1 MPSGSSSA
9 PRRPPASWPER
20 APLGGLAPRR
30 RAFVL
35 ALLALLAVVVVLI
48 GVGVAREFRRP
59 PPADPAV
66 PGAVVLVPGYG
77 GNRAAFL
84 ALTER
89 LRAEGRRAVIVEL
102 PSGGTGDLVAQGAAI
117 DDTVRGLLDDGAP
130 SVDVVGYSA
139 GGVAT
144 RVYLDRGRTAPA
156 VRRVVTLGSP
166 LRGAELAAAGGA
178 LVPGACP
185 RACQQLAPGSALLTG
200 LATAPPGLPWLSLWS
215 ADDETVTP
223 PDSAELPGTDA
234 VRLQDVCSDAVVTH
248 SRLPTDPLSV
258 GLVLRALGTGPLP
271 TADSTQCD
279 DLRTE
284 GARES

>member
-1 MPSGSSSA
+1 MPS
-9 PRRPPASWPER
+9 WPDR

-35 ALLALLAVVVVLI
+35 ALLVLAAGLLVRV
-48 GVGVAREFRRP
+48 GVGVAREYRVP
-59 PPADPAV
+59 DAADPDV
-66 PGAVVLVPGYG
+66 PGAVVMVPGYG
-77 GNRAAFL
+77 GNRAAFIAL
-84 ALTER
+84 AEQV
-89 LRAEGRRAVIVEL
+89 RADGRRAVIVDL
-102 PSGGTGDLVAQGAAI
+102 PSGGTGDLVTQAATV
-117 DDTVRGLLDDGAP
+117 DDTVRELLDEGAP

-200 LATAPPGLPWLSLWS
+200 LATAPPGLPWLSLWT

-234 VRLQDVCSDAVVTH
+234 VRLQDVCSDATVTH
-248 SRLPTDPLSV
+248 SRLPSDPLSV

-271 TADSTQCD
+271 TADADQCD
-279 DLRTE
+279 ALRAE
-284 GARES
+284 GRS

>member
-1 MPSGSSSA
+1 MPS
-9 PRRPPASWPER
+9 WPDR

-35 ALLALLAVVVVLI
+35 ALLALAAVLLVLV
-48 GVGVAREFRRP
+48 GVGVAREYRVP
-59 PPADPAV
+59 AAADPDV
-66 PGAVVLVPGYG
+66 PGAVVMVPGYG
-77 GNRAAFL
+77 GNRAAFIAL
-84 ALTER
+84 AER
-89 LRAEGRRAVIVEL
+89 LRADGRRAVIVDL
-102 PSGGTGDLVAQGAAI
+102 PSGGTGDLVTQAATV
-117 DDTVRGLLDDGAP
+117 DDTVRGLLDEGAP

-185 RACQQLAPGSALLTG
+185 RACQQLAPGSALLTS
-200 LATAPPGLPWLSLWS
+200 LATAPPGLPWLSLWT

-223 PDSAELPGTDA
+223 PESAELLGIDA
-234 VRLQDVCSDAVVTH
+234 VRLQDVCSDATITH
-248 SRLPTDPLSV
+248 SRLPSDPLSV

-271 TADSTQCD
+271 TADPGECD
-279 DLRTE
+279 ALRAE
-284 GARES
+284 GLS

>member
-1 MPSGSSSA
+1 MPS
-9 PRRPPASWPER
+9 WPDR

-35 ALLALLAVVVVLI
+35 ALLALAAVLLALV
-48 GVGVAREFRRP
+48 GVGVAREYRVP
-59 PPADPAV
+59 ATADPDV
-66 PGAVVLVPGYG
+66 PGAVVMVPGYG
-77 GNRAAFL
+77 GNRAAFIAL
-84 ALTER
+84 AER
-89 LRAEGRRAVIVEL
+89 LRADGRRAVIVDL
-102 PSGGTGDLVAQGAAI
+102 PSGGTGDLVTQAATV
-117 DDTVRGLLDDGAP
+117 DDTVRGLLDEGAP

-200 LATAPPGLPWLSLWS
+200 LATAPAGLPWLSLWT

-234 VRLQDVCSDAVVTH
+234 VRLQDVCSDATITH
-248 SRLPTDPLSV
+248 SRLPSDPLSV

-271 TADSTQCD
+271 TADAGECD
-279 DLRTE
+279 VLRAE
-284 GARES
+284 GRS

>member
-1 MPSGSSSA
+1 MASRA
-9 PRRPPASWPER
+9 PSWPER

-35 ALLALLAVVVVLI
+35 ALLAVAAVVAVLV
-48 GVGVAREFRRP
+48 GLGVAHEYRV
-59 PPADPAV
+59 PPAADPDV

-77 GNRAAFL
+77 GNRAAFIG
-84 ALTER
+84 LTER
-89 LRAEGRRAVIVEL
+89 LLAEGRRAVIVEL

-117 DDTVRGLLDDGAP
+117 DDTVRELLDDGEP

-200 LATAPPGLPWLSLWS
+200 LATAPPGLPWLSLWT

-234 VRLQDVCSDAVVTH
+234 VRLQDVCSDATVVH
-248 SRLPTDPLSV
+248 SRLPSDPLAV
-258 GLVLRALGTGPLP
+258 GLVLRGLGTGPLP
-271 TADSTQCD
+271 TADPDACD
-279 DLRTE
+279 ALRSE
-284 GARES
+284 GASGSS

>member
-1 MPSGSSSA
+1 M
-9 PRRPPASWPER
+9 ASWPAR

-35 ALLALLAVVVVLI
+35 ALLALAAVLVVLV
-48 GVGVAREFRRP
+48 GVGVARQYRVP

-77 GNRAAFL
+77 GNRAAFI
-84 ALTER
+84 ALTDR
-89 LRAEGRRAVIVEL
+89 LRADGRRAVIVEL
-102 PSGGTGDLVAQGAAI
+102 PSGGTGDLVAQAATI
-117 DDTVRGLLDDGAP
+117 DDTVRGLLDEGAP

-144 RVYLDRGRTAPA
+144 RVYLDRERTAPA

-185 RACQQLAPGSALLTG
+185 RACQQLAPGSALLSG

-223 PDSAELPGTDA
+223 PDSADLPGTDA
-234 VRLQDVCSDAVVTH
+234 VRLQDICSDATVPH
-248 SRLPTDPLSV
+248 SRLPVDPLSV

-271 TADSTQCD
+271 TADATQCD
-279 DLRTE
+279 ALRTE
-284 GARES
+284 GSEGS

>member
-1 MPSGSSSA
+1 MA
-9 PRRPPASWPER
+9 TWPAR

-35 ALLALLAVVVVLI
+35 ALLGVGAVLLVLI
-48 GVGVAREFRRP
+48 GIAVAREYRVP

-77 GNRAAFL
+77 GNRAAFI

-89 LRAEGRRAVIVEL
+89 LRAEGRRSVIVEL
-102 PSGGTGDLVAQGAAI
+102 PSGGTGDLVTQAATI
-117 DDTVRGLLDDGAP
+117 DDTVRGLLDEGAP

-166 LRGAELAAAGGA
+166 LQGAELAAAGGA

-200 LATAPPGLPWLSLWS
+200 LATAPAGVPWLSLWT

-234 VRLQDVCSDAVVTH
+234 VRLQDVCSDATIPH
-248 SRLPTDPLSV
+248 SRLPVDPLAV
-258 GLVLRALGTGPLP
+258 GLVLRGLGTGPLP
-271 TADSTQCD
+271 TADPDTCD
-279 DLRTE
+279 ALRDE
-284 GARES
+284 GLS

>member
-1 MPSGSSSA
+1 M
-9 PRRPPASWPER
+9 ASWPPR

-35 ALLALLAVVVVLI
+35 ALLGLGAVLLVLI
-48 GVGVAREFRRP
+48 GVAVAREYRVP
-59 PPADPAV
+59 PRADPAV

-77 GNRAAFL
+77 GNRAAFI

-89 LRAEGRRAVIVEL
+89 LRAEGRRSVIVEL
-102 PSGGTGDLVAQGAAI
+102 PSGGTGDLVTQAATI
-117 DDTVRGLLDDGAP
+117 DDTVRGLLDEGAP

-166 LRGAELAAAGGA
+166 LQGAELAAAGGA

-200 LATAPPGLPWLSLWS
+200 LATAPAGVPWLSLWT

-234 VRLQDVCSDAVVTH
+234 VRLQDVCSDATIPH
-248 SRLPTDPLSV
+248 SRLPVDPLAV
-258 GLVLRALGTGPLP
+258 GLVLRGLGTGPLP
-271 TADSTQCD
+271 TADPDACD
-279 DLRTE
+279 ALRDE
-284 GARES
+284 GRS

>member
-1 MPSGSSSA
+1 MPS
-9 PRRPPASWPER
+9 WPDR

-35 ALLALLAVVVVLI
+35 ALLWLAAVLLVLI
-48 GVGVAREFRRP
+48 GVGVAREYRV
-59 PPADPAV
+59 PPAADPDV
-66 PGAVVLVPGYG
+66 PGAVVMVPGYG
-77 GNRAAFL
+77 GNRAAFIAL
-84 ALTER
+84 AEQV
-89 LRAEGRRAVIVEL
+89 RADGRRAVIVDL
-102 PSGGTGDLVAQGAAI
+102 PSGGTGDLVTQAATV
-117 DDTVRGLLDDGAP
+117 DDTVRELLDEGAP

-200 LATAPPGLPWLSLWS
+200 LATAPPGLPWLSLWT

-234 VRLQDVCSDAVVTH
+234 VRLQDVCSDATITH
-248 SRLPTDPLSV
+248 SRLPSDPLSV

-271 TADSTQCD
+271 TADADQCD
-279 DLRTE
+279 ALRDE
-284 GARES
+284 GRSGT

>member
-1 MPSGSSSA
+1 MPS
-9 PRRPPASWPER
+9 WPDR

-35 ALLALLAVVVVLI
+35 ALLALAAVLLVLV
-48 GVGVAREFRRP
+48 GVGVAREYRVP
-59 PPADPAV
+59 AAADPEV
-66 PGAVVLVPGYG
+66 PGAVVMVPGYG
-77 GNRAAFL
+77 GNRAAFIAL
-84 ALTER
+84 AER
-89 LRAEGRRAVIVEL
+89 LRADGRRTVIVDL
-102 PSGGTGDLVAQGAAI
+102 PSGGTGDLVTQAATV
-117 DDTVRGLLDDGAP
+117 DDTVRGVLDEGAP

-200 LATAPPGLPWLSLWS
+200 LATAPPGLPWLSLWT

-223 PDSAELPGTDA
+223 PESAELPGTDA
-234 VRLQDVCSDAVVTH
+234 VRLQDVCSDATITH
-248 SRLPTDPLSV
+248 SRLPSDPLSV

-271 TADSTQCD
+271 TADAGECD
-279 DLRTE
+279 ALRAE
-284 GARES
+284 GASGT

>member
-1 MPSGSSSA
+1 M
-9 PRRPPASWPER
+9 ASWPAR

-35 ALLALLAVVVVLI
+35 ALLGVGAVLLVLI
-48 GVGVAREFRRP
+48 GIAVAREYRVP

-77 GNRAAFL
+77 GNRAAFI

-89 LRAEGRRAVIVEL
+89 LRAEGRRSVIVEL
-102 PSGGTGDLVAQGAAI
+102 PSGGTGDLVTQAATI
-117 DDTVRGLLDDGAP
+117 DDTVRELLDEGAP

-166 LRGAELAAAGGA
+166 LQGAELAAAGGA

-200 LATAPPGLPWLSLWS
+200 LATAPAGVPWLSLWT

-234 VRLQDVCSDAVVTH
+234 VRLQDVCSDATIPH
-248 SRLPTDPLSV
+248 SRLPVDPLAV
-258 GLVLRALGTGPLP
+258 GLVLRGLGTGPLP
-271 TADSTQCD
+271 TADPDACD
-279 DLRTE
+279 ALRDE
-284 GARES
+284 GRS

>member
-1 MPSGSSSA
+1 MPS
-9 PRRPPASWPER
+9 WPDR

-35 ALLALLAVVVVLI
+35 ALLALAAVLLVLV
-48 GVGVAREFRRP
+48 GVGVAREYRVP
-59 PPADPAV
+59 AAADPDV
-66 PGAVVLVPGYG
+66 PGAVVMVPGYG
-77 GNRAAFL
+77 GNRAAFIAL
-84 ALTER
+84 AER
-89 LRAEGRRAVIVEL
+89 LRADGRRAVIVDL
-102 PSGGTGDLVAQGAAI
+102 PSGGTGDLVTQAATV
-117 DDTVRGLLDDGAP
+117 DDTVRGLLDEGAP

-185 RACQQLAPGSALLTG
+185 RACQQLAPGSALLTS
-200 LATAPPGLPWLSLWS
+200 LATAPPGLPWLSLWT

-223 PDSAELPGTDA
+223 PESAELLGTDA
-234 VRLQDVCSDAVVTH
+234 VRLQDVCSDATITH
-248 SRLPTDPLSV
+248 SRLPSDPLSV
-258 GLVLRALGTGPLP
+258 GLILRALGTGPLP
-271 TADSTQCD
+271 TADPGECD
-279 DLRTE
+279 ALRAE
-284 GARES
+284 GLS

>member
-1 MPSGSSSA
+1 M
-9 PRRPPASWPER
+9 ASWPAR

-35 ALLALLAVVVVLI
+35 ALLGVGAVLLVLI
-48 GVGVAREFRRP
+48 GIAVAREYRVP
-59 PPADPAV
+59 PPADPEV

-77 GNRAAFL
+77 GNRAAFI

-89 LRAEGRRAVIVEL
+89 LRTEGRRSVIVEL
-102 PSGGTGDLVAQGAAI
+102 PSGGTGDLVTQAAAI
-117 DDTVRGLLDDGAP
+117 DDTVRDLLDEGAP

-166 LRGAELAAAGGA
+166 LQGAELAAAGGA

-200 LATAPPGLPWLSLWS
+200 LATAPAGVPWLSLWT

-234 VRLQDVCSDAVVTH
+234 VRLQDVCSDATIPH
-248 SRLPTDPLSV
+248 SRLPVDPLAV
-258 GLVLRALGTGPLP
+258 GLVLRGLGTGPLP
-271 TADSTQCD
+271 TADPDACD
-279 DLRTE
+279 ALRDE
-284 GARES
+284 GRS

>member
-1 MPSGSSSA
+1 MPS
-9 PRRPPASWPER
+9 WPDR

-35 ALLALLAVVVVLI
+35 ALLALAAVLLVLV
-48 GVGVAREFRRP
+48 GVGVAREYRV
-59 PPADPAV
+59 PATAHPDV
-66 PGAVVLVPGYG
+66 PGAVVMVPGYG
-77 GNRAAFL
+77 GNRAAFIAL
-84 ALTER
+84 AER
-89 LRAEGRRAVIVEL
+89 LRADGRRAVIVDL
-102 PSGGTGDLVAQGAAI
+102 PSGGTGDLVAQAATV
-117 DDTVRGLLDDGAP
+117 DDTVRGLLDEGAP

-200 LATAPPGLPWLSLWS
+200 LATAPPGLPWLSLWT

-223 PDSAELPGTDA
+223 PESAELPGTDA
-234 VRLQDVCSDAVVTH
+234 VRLQDVCSDATITH
-248 SRLPTDPLSV
+248 SRLPSDPLSV

-271 TADSTQCD
+271 TADAGECD
-279 DLRTE
+279 ALRAE
-284 GARES
+284 GLS

>member
-1 MPSGSSSA
+1 M
-9 PRRPPASWPER
+9 ASWPAR

-35 ALLALLAVVVVLI
+35 ALLGVGAVLLVLI
-48 GVGVAREFRRP
+48 GIAVAREYRVP

-77 GNRAAFL
+77 GNRAAFI

-89 LRAEGRRAVIVEL
+89 LRAEGRRSVIVEL
-102 PSGGTGDLVAQGAAI
+102 PSGGTGDLVTQAATI
-117 DDTVRGLLDDGAP
+117 DDTVRGLLDEGAP

-166 LRGAELAAAGGA
+166 LQGAELAAAGGA

-200 LATAPPGLPWLSLWS
+200 LATAPAGVPWLSLWT

-234 VRLQDVCSDAVVTH
+234 VRLQDVCSDATVPH
-248 SRLPTDPLSV
+248 SRLPVDPLSV

-271 TADSTQCD
+271 TADPGQCD
-279 DLRTE
+279 ALRAE
-284 GARES
+284 GGAGS

>member
-1 MPSGSSSA
+1 M
-9 PRRPPASWPER
+9 ASWPAR

-30 RAFVL
+30 RTFVL
-35 ALLALLAVVVVLI
+35 ALLGVGAVLLVLI
-48 GVGVAREFRRP
+48 GIAVAREYRVP

-77 GNRAAFL
+77 GNRAAFI

-89 LRAEGRRAVIVEL
+89 LRAEGRRSVIVEL
-102 PSGGTGDLVAQGAAI
+102 PSGGTGDLVTQAATI
-117 DDTVRGLLDDGAP
+117 DDTARGLLDEGAP

-166 LRGAELAAAGGA
+166 LQGAELAAAGGA

-185 RACQQLAPGSALLTG
+185 RACQQLAPGSALLSG
-200 LATAPPGLPWLSLWS
+200 LATAPAGVPWLSLWT

-234 VRLQDVCSDAVVTH
+234 VRLQDVCSDATIPH
-248 SRLPTDPLSV
+248 SRLPVDPLAV
-258 GLVLRALGTGPLP
+258 GLVLRGLGTGPLP
-271 TADSTQCD
+271 TADPDACD
-279 DLRTE
+279 ALRDE
-284 GARES
+284 GRS

>member
-1 MPSGSSSA
+1 MPSW
-9 PRRPPASWPER
+9 PAR

-35 ALLALLAVVVVLI
+35 GLLALAAVLAVLVGL
-48 GVGVAREFRRP
+48 GVAREYRVP
-59 PPADPAV
+59 PPADPDV

-77 GNRAAFL
+77 GNRAAFIAL
-84 ALTER
+84 AER
-89 LRAEGRRAVIVEL
+89 LRSEGRRAVIVDL
-102 PSGGTGDLVAQGAAI
+102 PSGGTGDLVTQAATV
-117 DDTVRGLLDDGAP
+117 DDTVRGLLDEGAP

-185 RACQQLAPGSALLTG
+185 RACQQLAPGSALLSG
-200 LATAPPGLPWLSLWS
+200 LATAPAGLPWLSIWT

-223 PDSAELPGTDA
+223 PESAELPGTRS
-234 VRLQDVCSDAVVTH
+234 VRVQDVCSDATITH
-248 SRLPTDPLSV
+248 SRLPTDPLTV
-258 GLVLRALGTGPLP
+258 GLVLRALGTEPLP
-271 TADSTQCD
+271 DPGQGDCAA
-279 DLRTE
+279 LRAA
-284 GARES
+284 GRS

>member
-1 MPSGSSSA
+1 MPS
-9 PRRPPASWPER
+9 WPDR

-30 RAFVL
+30 RAFLL
-35 ALLALLAVVVVLI
+35 ALLALAAVLVVLV
-48 GVGVAREFRRP
+48 GVGVAREYRVP
-59 PPADPAV
+59 AAADPDV
-66 PGAVVLVPGYG
+66 PGAVVMVPGYG
-77 GNRAAFL
+77 GNRAAFIAL
-84 ALTER
+84 AER
-89 LRAEGRRAVIVEL
+89 LRADGRRAVIVDL
-102 PSGGTGDLVAQGAAI
+102 PSGGTGDLVTQAATV
-117 DDTVRGLLDDGAP
+117 DDTVRGLLDEGAP

-166 LRGAELAAAGGA
+166 LQGAELAAAGGA

-200 LATAPPGLPWLSLWS
+200 IATAPPGLPWLSLWT

-223 PDSAELPGTDA
+223 PESAELPGTDP
-234 VRLQDVCSDAVVTH
+234 VRLQDVCSDATITH
-248 SRLPTDPLSV
+248 SRLPSDPLSV

-271 TADSTQCD
+271 TADPGECD
-279 DLRTE
+279 ALRAE
-284 GARES
+284 GTSGT

>member
-1 MPSGSSSA
+1 M
-9 PRRPPASWPER
+9 ASWPER

-35 ALLALLAVVVVLI
+35 ALLTLAGVLVVLV
-48 GVGVAREFRRP
+48 GVGVARQYRVP

-77 GNRAAFL
+77 GNRAAFI

-89 LRAEGRRAVIVEL
+89 LRADGRRAVIVEL
-102 PSGGTGDLVAQGAAI
+102 PSGGTGDLVAQAAAI
-117 DDTVRGLLDDGAP
+117 DDTVRGLLDEGAP

-144 RVYLDRGRTAPA
+144 RVYLDRGRSAPA

-166 LRGAELAAAGGA
+166 LRGAELASAGGA

-185 RACQQLAPGSALLTG
+185 RACQQLAPGSALLAG
-200 LATAPPGLPWLSLWS
+200 LATAPPGVPWLSLWS

-223 PDSAELPGTDA
+223 PESAELPGTDA
-234 VRLQDVCSDAVVTH
+234 VRLQDVCRDATIPH
-248 SRLPTDPLSV
+248 SRLPIDPLSV

-271 TADSTQCD
+271 TADPDQCEE
-279 DLRTE
+279 LRAE
-284 GARES
+284 GRS